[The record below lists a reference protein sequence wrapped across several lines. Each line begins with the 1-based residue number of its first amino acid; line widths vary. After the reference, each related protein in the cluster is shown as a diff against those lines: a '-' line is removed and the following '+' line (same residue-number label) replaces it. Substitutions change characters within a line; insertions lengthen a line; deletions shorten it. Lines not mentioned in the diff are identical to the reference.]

1 MHILSFLQRPVL
13 FFSVV
18 QRMILSTDLKTVAFI
33 NLACVHQFLLE
44 KGVQAVKL
52 KSRPIFWTLNI
63 PFSVSGV
70 EARCG

>member
-1 MHILSFLQRPVL
+1 MRILSCLQRPVL

-18 QRMILSTDLKTVAFI
+18 QRMILSTDLKTVAFT
-33 NLACVHQFLLE
+33 NLACAHQFLLK

-52 KSRPIFWTLNI
+52 KSRSIFWTLNI

-70 EARCG
+70 EAWYE